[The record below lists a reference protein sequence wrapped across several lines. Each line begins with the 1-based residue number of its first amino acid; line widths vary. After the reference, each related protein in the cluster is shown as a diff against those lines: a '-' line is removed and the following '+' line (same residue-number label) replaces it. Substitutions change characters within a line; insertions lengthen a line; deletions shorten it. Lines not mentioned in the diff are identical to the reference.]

1 MSVFAMVG
9 DSLQQIGGDCPPGFI
24 LMAGERP
31 EPDFVASPAG
41 EWIDPA
47 TLRSLA
53 DVKAAKLAEVNAAA
67 EAFVREMS
75 RIDTYPEFEQKT
87 WPTQEAEA
95 EAWFAVDEA
104 ERVPGLVP
112 WCAHAA
118 TRRGI
123 SLADFMTRVQ
133 AKVTAFKTLTADVS
147 GDRQRLEDQIMAAT
161 EVSQVDA
168 ITINWE
174 T

>member
-1 MSVFAMVG
+1 MYAKIG
-9 DSLQQIGGDCPPGFI
+9 DSFQQVGGQCPPGWISMVGLRPAPEFI
-24 LMAGERP
+24 AAET
-31 EPDFVASPAG
+31 G
-41 EWIDPA
+41 EWVDAASLA
-47 TLRSLA
+47 TLA

-104 ERVPGLVP
+104 ERAPGLVP

-123 SLADFMTRVQ
+123 SLADFMNRVQ
-133 AKVTAFKTLTADVS
+133 AKVIVFRTLTADVS

-161 EVSQVDA
+161 EVSQVAA

-174 T
+174 P